1 VVVEHG
7 SLAAFAR
14 EVGQRLQLGA
24 GDRFLQFASPGFDVL
39 AEELFPVWLAG
50 GAVVF
55 PPRRP
60 GEQRADLAELAGR
73 EHVSVME
80 LPAAYWHEWVREL
93 DRAGRALPSSLR
105 LVIVGSERVLPE
117 RLAMWRKLGVPL
129 MNVYG
134 VTEATCSSTFFRLPA
149 GAGDDD
155 LRHLPIGTPLPSVGL
170 RILDEGLVPVPAG
183 AVGELYISGVGV
195 ARGYLGRP
203 GLTAGRFVAD
213 PDPSRP
219 GQRLYRTGDLV
230 RQRADGNLEF
240 LSRADAQIKIRG
252 YRIEPAEVESALCRH
267 PQVAQA
273 VVTAYEP
280 GPGERRLAA
289 YIVAP
294 PRTRPN
300 ITDLRRF
307 LGRQLPDYLVPAA
320 YVRLEALPLTSNGK
334 IDYDRLPEPGD
345 ERPELE
351 EELILPA
358 TPLERQLAEI
368 FAAVLGITVVGVNDN
383 FFELGGD
390 SILAIQVAARAQ
402 EQGIAVAPLDLF
414 EHPTLTLL
422 AQKAAE
428 AKDTAAAQDP
438 AGAAQAA
445 AGEQADAAAQAPA
458 AAADFPLARVDQG
471 QLNTLLSRLS
481 GGEAE

>member
-1 VVVEHG
+1 MLGDSGAAVLVTTGALAVLAEGSGVPAVLVDGGGAGAAGGAGGGAGVVPGASWPAYVVYTSGSTGEPKGVVVEHG

-39 AEELFPVWLAG
+39 AEELFPVWVGG

-93 DRAGRALPSSLR
+93 DRALPSSLR

-170 RILDEGLVPVPAG
+170 RVLDEGLVPGPAG
-183 AVGELYISGVGV
+183 EGGRVPVRGGGGGELYIGGGGG

-219 GQRLYRTGDLV
+219 GQRL
-230 RQRADGNLEF
+230 
-240 LSRADAQIKIRG
+240 
-252 YRIEPAEVESALCRH
+252 
-267 PQVAQA
+267 
-273 VVTAYEP
+273 
-280 GPGERRLAA
+280 
-289 YIVAP
+289 
-294 PRTRPN
+294 
-300 ITDLRRF
+300 
-307 LGRQLPDYLVPAA
+307 
-320 YVRLEALPLTSNGK
+320 
-334 IDYDRLPEPGD
+334 
-345 ERPELE
+345 
-351 EELILPA
+351 
-358 TPLERQLAEI
+358 
-368 FAAVLGITVVGVNDN
+368 
-383 FFELGGD
+383 
-390 SILAIQVAARAQ
+390 
-402 EQGIAVAPLDLF
+402 
-414 EHPTLTLL
+414 
-422 AQKAAE
+422 
-428 AKDTAAAQDP
+428 
-438 AGAAQAA
+438 
-445 AGEQADAAAQAPA
+445 
-458 AAADFPLARVDQG
+458 
-471 QLNTLLSRLS
+471 
-481 GGEAE
+481 

>member
-1 VVVEHG
+1 MVGVLVDRGPSLAVAVLGVLMAGAAYVPLDPQYPAERVRFMLGDSGAAVLVTTGALAVLAEGSGVPAVLVDGGGAGAAGGAGGGAGVVPGASWPAYVVYTSGSTGEPKGVVVEHG

-230 RQRADGNLEF
+230 RQRADGNLE
-240 LSRADAQIKIRG
+240 LVARPG
-252 YRIEPAEVESALCRH
+252 LTEPEPAAD
-267 PQVAQA
+267 
-273 VVTAYEP
+273 
-280 GPGERRLAA
+280 LA
-289 YIVAP
+289 
-294 PRTRPN
+294 
-300 ITDLRRF
+300 
-307 LGRQLPDYLVPAA
+307 
-320 YVRLEALPLTSNGK
+320 
-334 IDYDRLPEPGD
+334 
-345 ERPELE
+345 
-351 EELILPA
+351 
-358 TPLERQLAEI
+358 
-368 FAAVLGITVVGVNDN
+368 
-383 FFELGGD
+383 
-390 SILAIQVAARAQ
+390 
-402 EQGIAVAPLDLF
+402 
-414 EHPTLTLL
+414 
-422 AQKAAE
+422 
-428 AKDTAAAQDP
+428 
-438 AGAAQAA
+438 
-445 AGEQADAAAQAPA
+445 
-458 AAADFPLARVDQG
+458 
-471 QLNTLLSRLS
+471 
-481 GGEAE
+481 